1 MTKKMYTQSKE
12 NQESLHPE
20 VALDILKKG
29 NERFVNNLR
38 VQRNLLSQRNET
50 SNGQYPFAAIL
61 SCMDSRTSA
70 ELVFDQGLGDI
81 FSIRIAGNVLN
92 KDILGSMEYAMKVA
106 GSKIIL
112 VLGHTRC
119 GAIAGACDHVQLGNL
134 TGLLEKIQPAI
145 EQETQTTQNRT
156 SKNEEFVTRVT
167 KLNVQHTI
175 DEIREQ
181 SPIIAELEKRRFYPD
196 CRRCIRPRFRS
207 GGFFLIPPA
216 V

>member
-181 SPIIAELEKRRFYPD
+181 SPIIAELEKDGSILIAGGVYD
-196 CRRCIRPRFRS
+196 LDS
-207 GGFFLIPPA
+207 GVVDFF
-216 V
+216 

>member
-1 MTKKMYTQSKE
+1 MYTQSKE

-181 SPIIAELEKRRFYPD
+181 SPIIAELEKDGSILIAGGVYD
-196 CRRCIRPRFRS
+196 LDS
-207 GGFFLIPPA
+207 GVVDFF
-216 V
+216 